1 MVEVEAFQESL
12 IVPGLLEA
20 AIVAIV
26 LMQSNHKL
34 GDHGGG
40 NSQLFSNA
48 IAGSIGANIAL
59 GTF

>member
-26 LMQSNHKL
+26 LMQSGHKL
-34 GDHGGG
+34 GDQHGG
-40 NSQLFSNA
+40 NNHILMNA
-48 IAGSIGANIAL
+48 IAGSIGANVAL

>member
-20 AIVAIV
+20 AMVAVVI
-26 LMQSNHKL
+26 MQSNHKL
-34 GDHGGG
+34 GDHGG
-40 NSQLFSNA
+40 NNQILMNA

-59 GTF
+59 GNF